1 MSKIYYDVQAGAP
14 HACETRR
21 QTLRQ
26 LRSMC
31 HSGQRGAEQES
42 GVSEESR
49 RLSGGRERANT
60 GWTNSYC
67 VTGHSGTQEIS
78 NQASLDLSLSGVSF
92 MLWCWA
98 SFFSLSSFRQVTGGR
113 VRGSF
118 WVFLF
123 LNNQLKVNIQK
134 RILIFLTKEKRS
146 FWMIA
151 ERGGWNLCI
160 CGYFF
165 FFQFCQFCHMRMHW
179 DCYIFSM
186 NRLLYHCVTSLFI
199 PGDVVCSEAWFVCER
214 SRLSSPSS
222 GVCMACLSLS
232 LSFPPPFPFV
242 LTVLQREGQWH

>member
-26 LRSMC
+26 LRFLC

-67 VTGHSGTQEIS
+67 VTGHSGTQEVS

-151 ERGGWNLCI
+151 ERGGWNLCLYLWI
-160 CGYFF
+160 FF
-165 FFQFCQFCHMRMHW
+165 LLSVLPVLSHAHAL
-179 DCYIFSM
+179 
-186 NRLLYHCVTSLFI
+186 RLLHLLDEST
-199 PGDVVCSEAWFVCER
+199 P
-214 SRLSSPSS
+214 
-222 GVCMACLSLS
+222 LSLRNVPLHSRRRCLFWS
-232 LSFPPPFPFV
+232 LIRV
-242 LTVLQREGQWH
+242 WV